1 MNVFLAA
8 LHKLAKIPRKLF
20 HPITVGA
27 RAIILNEKRDSVLL
41 VKLTYA
47 EGWYLPGGKLKK
59 RETITAGLK
68 RELREEIN
76 FSAHDSSFELFGVY
90 NNFFENKS
98 DTIVVFI
105 CTGNIETSKKNSEI
119 EDHAFFRFDALPES
133 ISPGTKR
140 RIEEFLSGRKS
151 IVGNW

>member
-1 MNVFLAA
+1 MNVFFATLY
-8 LHKLAKIPRKLF
+8 KLAKIPRKFF
-20 HPITVGA
+20 HPITIGT

-68 RELREEIN
+68 RELHEEIN
-76 FSAHDSSFELFGVY
+76 FTAHDSSLELFGVY

-98 DTIVVFI
+98 DTIIVFT
-105 CTGNIETSKKNSEI
+105 CTGNIEDSKKNSEI
-119 EDHAFFRFDALPES
+119 DEYAFFRLDSLPES

-140 RIEEFLSGRKS
+140 RIDEFLSGRKNT
-151 IVGNW
+151 VGNW